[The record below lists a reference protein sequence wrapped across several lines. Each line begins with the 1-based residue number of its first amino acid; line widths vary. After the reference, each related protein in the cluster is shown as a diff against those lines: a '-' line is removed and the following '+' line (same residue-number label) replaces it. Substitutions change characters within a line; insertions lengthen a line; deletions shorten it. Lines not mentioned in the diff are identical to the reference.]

1 MVKRKSK
8 LEEQPALDDSTGET
22 LITRVSPD
30 GAKQDRVVASE
41 GIERIVGEHFTR
53 REKMCSPEGVFRRPH
68 ISGITD
74 GSAQNSKG
82 LCRDFWANSVTGDN
96 GDV

>member
-41 GIERIVGEHFTR
+41 GSERIVGEHFPR
-53 REKMCSPEGVFRRPH
+53 RKKMCSPEGVFRRPH
-68 ISGITD
+68 VSGITD
-74 GSAQNSKG
+74 RSAQNPKG
-82 LCRDFWANSVTGDN
+82 LGSYFRANSVTGDN